1 MEKRGLYANP
11 FEKINREKVRLM
23 MNFISLCDGDSSLL
37 QIAEDLNLPMW
48 DLYDIIEDLKFHK
61 LIEANE

>member
-1 MEKRGLYANP
+1 
-11 FEKINREKVRLM
+11 

-48 DLYDIIEDLKFHK
+48 DLYDIIEDLKLHK
-61 LIEANE
+61 LIEVNE